1 MRRARDRQR
10 QHGCLLISILAPSF
24 RTGGLDVLLSSLAGQ
39 SDQDFELIFCDE
51 LRHYRR
57 GAVSQAG
64 KGSWHIA
71 PGTTARW
78 GTYMRALNRC
88 LDYSRGD
95 ILLFVSDYSCL
106 SPTCVADHKAF
117 HASHGP
123 KDVALGTIEYTSLP
137 TIHPDFPREY
147 GWAKIGH
154 DPANYSDETY
164 APWLDKA
171 RRHELYREFR
181 EAYERDL
188 DSGKL
193 DPFMVSTFA
202 APFTGWKDTEALK
215 VYETNRRG
223 PPSQF
228 LNLKN
233 DSMRRE
239 LLQGFRFDE
248 RADGTHGHQDSI
260 THRQLAKLGAEF
272 HPGGGCVRILDPHS
286 VAIVRRAGCDD
297 EANLKLAA
305 EAV

>member
-1 MRRARDRQR
+1 M
-10 QHGCLLISILAPSF
+10 ISIVLPTF
-24 RTGGLDVLLSSLAGQ
+24 RPGGLDILFSTLRESTY
-39 SDQDFELIFCDE
+39 QDFELVIVDE
-51 LRHYRR
+51 LRPYRR
-57 GAVSQAG
+57 HKAEQTG
-64 KGSWHIA
+64 KGGTWHIA

-78 GTYMRALNRC
+78 GNYCRSLNRG

-95 ILLFVSDYSCL
+95 VLLFVSDFTAFHPETL
-106 SPTCVADHKAF
+106 ATHAKF

-123 KDVALGTIEYTSLP
+123 KDVMLGGIEYTALP
-137 TIHPDFPREY
+137 KLHPDFPLEY
-147 GWAKIGH
+147 GWAAIGH
-154 DPANYSDETY
+154 DPANPTPGSYD
-164 APWLDKA
+164 PWLDKT

-193 DPFMVSTFA
+193 GPFMVSTFA
-202 APFTGWKDTEALK
+202 TPFAGWKDTEGLK
-215 VYETNRRG
+215 VFETNRRG

-272 HPGGGCVRILDPHS
+272 HPGGGAVRVLDPHS

-297 EANLKLAA
+297 EANLKLA
-305 EAV
+305 EALQ